1 MATTFVNFFTIF
13 TVVLLGFG
21 AAYIGLLVEVGTFS
35 MKRNVIGMVY
45 YTYFQ
50 VCIHYLQFTPYNSYH
65 VYLIIVRILKLINEI
80 IELR

>member
-1 MATTFVNFFTIF
+1 MATTFVNFFMIF

-50 VCIHYLQFTPYNSYH
+50 VCIHYLQFTPYNS
-65 VYLIIVRILKLINEI
+65 
-80 IELR
+80 